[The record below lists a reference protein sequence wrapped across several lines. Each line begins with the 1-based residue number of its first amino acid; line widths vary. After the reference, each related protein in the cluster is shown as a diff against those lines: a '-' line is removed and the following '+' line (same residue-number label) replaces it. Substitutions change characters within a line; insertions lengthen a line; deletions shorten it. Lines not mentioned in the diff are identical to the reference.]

1 MKKLFP
7 LLVLAAAILSLWWF
21 MFRSPAHDPHY
32 DAAACVAVNMLGTPT
47 SEQDFANKIR
57 TVIINE
63 NSSYSVKQVSYD
75 DRLGRSSIEKYQA
88 LNVEQ
93 QNAATKDVASCIDV
107 MSAAGR

>member
-7 LLVLAAAILSLWWF
+7 LLILAAAALSLWWF
-21 MFRSPAHDPHY
+21 MFRSPPHDPHY
-32 DAAACVAVNMLGTPT
+32 DAAACVAVDVLGTPT

-75 DRLGRSSIEKYQA
+75 DRLGRSSIAKYQA
-88 LNVEQ
+88 LDTGQKSAAAKDVVSCIEVM
-93 QNAATKDVASCIDV
+93 NAA
-107 MSAAGR
+107 GH